1 MFSLSLHSE
10 QWAPPAME
18 CGVLLIISDILFCD
32 VINCGRVVNISAD
45 DIGSTDQ
52 RRVIGR
58 NNATVG
64 SISRLLWNF

>member
-1 MFSLSLHSE
+1 
-10 QWAPPAME
+10 ME

-32 VINCGRVVNISAD
+32 VINCGRIVNISAD

-58 NNATVG
+58 NNATVAP
-64 SISRLLWNF
+64 LAACYENFKLTSYTRNIFADVE